1 MVNILVTC
9 GSPMTSLFLLT
20 VLNWKLQEMLQ
31 KLNQATLEVRLSM
44 NLKKTKVM
52 YDEFAENVEEPN
64 TDSNKIDEVVTSA
77 SVNTSPW
84 IPPRRNKRSNVVSP
98 SDCKLSVERARS
110 SKTKTFHNQHILPT
124 VTYLIYVSET
134 QWNRKKQ
141 QTLKLR
147 IIQRDHERIIV
158 NITWRNRKTA
168 QWIRNQSTRYNGND

>member
-1 MVNILVTC
+1 
-9 GSPMTSLFLLT
+9 
-20 VLNWKLQEMLQ
+20 MLQ

-134 QWNRKKQ
+134 Q
-141 QTLKLR
+141 
-147 IIQRDHERIIV
+147 
-158 NITWRNRKTA
+158 
-168 QWIRNQSTRYNGND
+168 